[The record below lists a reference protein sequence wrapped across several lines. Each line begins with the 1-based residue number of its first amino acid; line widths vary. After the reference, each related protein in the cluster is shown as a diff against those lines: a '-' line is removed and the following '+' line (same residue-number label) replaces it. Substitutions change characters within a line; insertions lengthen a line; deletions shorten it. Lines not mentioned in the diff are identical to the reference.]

1 MILPKNYEKIYHC
14 VNECGSTAKIY
25 ANEDYTKAYKIY
37 KKVFR
42 YNQQKFEEFKSFS
55 NPSFF
60 TPIDMLSFYENPDY
74 YVGYEMDF
82 DNGVSL
88 PKIKDGY
95 LLEFIKA
102 SLYVSKNL
110 SELTKHHFLIVDPNS
125 DNITFSDSFKFVD
138 TYSFRLMKDFNK
150 DLLFKRNMMRVNDM
164 VMSGLIDM
172 HYKQLIELYLRK
184 IKSKYLESF
193 LKLTKDNPDNE
204 MYIYDCLS
212 ILLDAT
218 QEEQLQ
224 VVKQKIKV

>member
-74 YVGYEMDF
+74 YVGYEMNF

-110 SELTKHHFLIVDPNS
+110 AELTKHHFLIVDPNS
-125 DNITFSDSFKFVD
+125 ENITFSDHFKFVD
-138 TYSFRLMKDFNK
+138 TYSFRCYSRRAITSSKAKNKSITIKKDIFYPFFINT
-150 DLLFKRNMMRVNDM
+150 V
-164 VMSGLIDM
+164 LILQ
-172 HYKQLIELYLRK
+172 HF
-184 IKSKYLESF
+184 F
-193 LKLTKDNPDNE
+193 L
-204 MYIYDCLS
+204 
-212 ILLDAT
+212 A
-218 QEEQLQ
+218 
-224 VVKQKIKV
+224 